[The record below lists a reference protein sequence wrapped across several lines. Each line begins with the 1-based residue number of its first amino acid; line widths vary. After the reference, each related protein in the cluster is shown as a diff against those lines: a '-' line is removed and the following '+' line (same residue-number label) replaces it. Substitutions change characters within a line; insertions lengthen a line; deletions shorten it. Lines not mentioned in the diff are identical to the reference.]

1 MFIEN
6 LPGKGAVC
14 AASGPAKAYIVA

>member
-14 AASGPAKAYIVA
+14 AASGPAKAYIAA